1 MRVVLRA
8 VSAGDLRPVQLDLP
22 HAEEFG
28 EMVRSAAREHPLD
41 EEGLLRACGEM
52 LVAADVVVADGST
65 RDYSSM
71 ATNAEIYY
79 DPFLADRTQPVE
91 LVFHLRCYLGE
102 DPVDRSRTI
111 PCRDASRLV
120 QDTPFDPAGLRR
132 TLLHEFSHLADALG
146 PDFAYSPEK
155 KLSLSRIERAVL
167 MDLWNGYIDRRL
179 RHALRWPE
187 ELRPKIRRTSRMRA
201 VNEALLRVWGEGEF
215 SYDELTSLAREAKL
229 T

>member
-8 VSAGDLRPVQLDLP
+8 VSAGDLRPVSLDLR
-22 HAEEFG
+22 HDEEFG
-28 EMVRSAAREHPLD
+28 EMVRRAAREHPLD
-41 EEGLLRACGEM
+41 GEGLLRACGEM
-52 LVAADVVVADGST
+52 LVTADVVVADGST

-79 DPFLADRTQPVE
+79 DPFLADPAQAVE

-111 PCRDASRLV
+111 PCREASRLAR
-120 QDTPFDPAGLRR
+120 DTPFDPAGLRR
-132 TLLHEFSHLADALG
+132 TLLHEFSHLVDALR
-146 PDFAYSPEK
+146 PEFAYSPEK
-155 KLSLSRIERAVL
+155 KLSLSRVRRAVL

-179 RHALRWPE
+179 RHSIQWPE
-187 ELRPKIRRTSRMRA
+187 ELRPKIRRTSRRYA
-201 VNEALLRVWGEGEF
+201 VNEALLRVWAEGDF
-215 SYDELTSLAREAKL
+215 SYDELISLARDAKL